1 MSRNERLG
9 RVARFSVLYPFTQQA
24 ARITKAKKR
33 YLFCIVLTYQY
44 LCPAILQS
52 DKKEFMIRKANKG
65 DIQRIIELLH
75 QVNMVH
81 HVLRPD
87 LFKPYTTKYNE
98 QELEVMLDDDSKPIF
113 VNDEGAVLGY
123 AFCQITEVKGDQLLE
138 DIKTLYIDDIC
149 VDENARGKH
158 VGKALYE
165 YVRDYAKTI
174 GCNNITLNVWE
185 GNEPALHFYKNMGM
199 QVQKTTMEIIL

>member
-1 MSRNERLG
+1 
-9 RVARFSVLYPFTQQA
+9 
-24 ARITKAKKR
+24 
-33 YLFCIVLTYQY
+33 
-44 LCPAILQS
+44 
-52 DKKEFMIRKANKG
+52 MIRKAKKE
-65 DIQRIIELLH
+65 DIKRIIELLH

-87 LFKPYTTKYNE
+87 LFKPHTTKYNE
-98 QELEVMLDDDSKPIF
+98 QELESMFNDCQRPVFVFDDGD
-113 VNDEGAVLGY
+113 VLGY
-123 AFCQITEVKGDQLLE
+123 AFCQISEIKDNQLLE

-149 VDENARGKH
+149 VDEKARGKH

-165 YVRDYAKTI
+165 YVRDYARFI

-199 QVQKTTMEIIL
+199 QVQKTTMEVILS

>member
-1 MSRNERLG
+1 
-9 RVARFSVLYPFTQQA
+9 
-24 ARITKAKKR
+24 
-33 YLFCIVLTYQY
+33 
-44 LCPAILQS
+44 
-52 DKKEFMIRKANKG
+52 MIRKACKE
-65 DIQRIIELLH
+65 DIKRIIELLH

-81 HVLRPD
+81 HVIRPD

-98 QELEVMLDDDSKPIF
+98 QELDALFDDDSKPVF
-113 VNDEGAVLGY
+113 VFDDDAQPSGTPCPQGRVLGY
-123 AFCQITEVKGDQLLE
+123 AFCQVSEVRGHQLLE

-165 YVRDYAKTI
+165 YVRDYAKAI

-185 GNEPALHFYKNMGM
+185 GNEPALRFYRNMGM
-199 QVQKTTMEIIL
+199 KVQKTTMEVILE

>member
-1 MSRNERLG
+1 
-9 RVARFSVLYPFTQQA
+9 
-24 ARITKAKKR
+24 
-33 YLFCIVLTYQY
+33 
-44 LCPAILQS
+44 
-52 DKKEFMIRKANKG
+52 MIRRASKE

-87 LFKPYTTKYNE
+87 LFKPHTTKYNE
-98 QELEVMLDDDSKPIF
+98 QELKSMLSDDTKPIF
-113 VNDEGAVLGY
+113 VYIDEDVLGY
-123 AFCQITEVKGDQLLE
+123 AFCQITEVRGNQLLE

-149 VDENARGKH
+149 VDEQARGRH

-165 YVRDYAKTI
+165 YVRNYAKAI

-185 GNEPALHFYKNMGM
+185 GNEPAWHFYKNMGM

>member
-1 MSRNERLG
+1 M
-9 RVARFSVLYPFTQQA
+9 
-24 ARITKAKKR
+24 IMIKR
-33 YLFCIVLTYQY
+33 
-44 LCPAILQS
+44 AS
-52 DKKEFMIRKANKG
+52 KEHIK
-65 DIQRIIELLH
+65 RIIDLLH

-98 QELEVMLDDDSKPIF
+98 QELESMLTDDSKPIF
-113 VNDEGAVLGY
+113 VYDDGDVQGY
-123 AFCQITEVKGDQLLE
+123 AFCQITEVRDHLLLQ

-149 VDENARGKH
+149 VDEKARGKH

-165 YVRDYAKTI
+165 YVRDYAKSI

-185 GNEPALHFYKNMGM
+185 GNIPALRFYQNMGM
-199 QVQKTTMEIIL
+199 KVQKTTMEVILT